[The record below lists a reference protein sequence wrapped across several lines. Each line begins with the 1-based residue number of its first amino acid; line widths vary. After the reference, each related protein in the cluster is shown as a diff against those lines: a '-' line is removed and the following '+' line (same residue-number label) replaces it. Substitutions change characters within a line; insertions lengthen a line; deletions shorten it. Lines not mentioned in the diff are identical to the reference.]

1 MNRKETIEL
10 INKYGPI
17 LAVNPKKSNAVEIT
31 HEGKT
36 YLFVVEVPQI
46 DNSKETKSYF
56 DTFIKKNLD
65 SLNYF
70 NWTNFYKNKYNDT
83 KFIAEKYAGRTD
95 VIVITPITFIESLKE
110 FWVRMGKPE
119 VIEDVEANVLF
130 ELTDEEV
137 EKARELVESTVEK
150 FKKRINTYI
159 KKYLKF

>member
-1 MNRKETIEL
+1 MSRKETIEL

-36 YLFVVEVPQI
+36 YLFVVEVPA
-46 DNSKETKSYF
+46 
-56 DTFIKKNLD
+56 IKKYKYLNHEAFIRNNLET
-65 SLNYF
+65 LNYF
-70 NWTNFYKNKYNDT
+70 NWTNFFENKFNDT
-83 KFIAEKYAGRTD
+83 KFIAEKYAGRDD
-95 VIVITPITFIESLKE
+95 VFVVTPKTFLERSKNFWIEE
-110 FWVRMGKPE
+110 GKPE
-119 VIEDVEANVLF
+119 VAKEVEANVLF